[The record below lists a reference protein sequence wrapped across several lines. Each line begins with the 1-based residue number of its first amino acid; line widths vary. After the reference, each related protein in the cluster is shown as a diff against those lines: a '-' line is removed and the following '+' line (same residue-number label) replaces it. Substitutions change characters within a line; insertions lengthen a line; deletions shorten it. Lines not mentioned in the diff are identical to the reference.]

1 MAYTPPVG
9 NVIVL
14 DLTGAY
20 TPPLG
25 NDVDL
30 DLGEVTTENSICII
44 VSTVLTA

>member
-30 DLGEVTTENSICII
+30 DLGEVITKTSICIV
-44 VSTVLTA
+44 VSTVV